1 MNAALTEFLS
11 ESFELK
17 TVEKN
22 LLSDKGPYEKE
33 EDIE

>member
-1 MNAALTEFLS
+1 MLPSFEFLS

-17 TVEKN
+17 TVEKSQ
-22 LLSDKGPYEKE
+22 LSVKGPYEKE